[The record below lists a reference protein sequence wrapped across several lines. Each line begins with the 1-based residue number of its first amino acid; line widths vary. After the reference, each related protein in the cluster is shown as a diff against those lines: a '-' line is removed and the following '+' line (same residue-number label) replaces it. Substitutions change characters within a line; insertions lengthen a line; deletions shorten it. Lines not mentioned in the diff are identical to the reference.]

1 MKDYSGNSEICSFVW
16 MDSIVLKIIR
26 TKILVGEW
34 LEDFHSLYQALP
46 DQLDTTPQVE
56 ILM

>member
-1 MKDYSGNSEICSFVW
+1 
-16 MDSIVLKIIR
+16 MDLIVLKIIR

-46 DQLDTTPQVE
+46 DHLDTTPQVE